1 MKFKEKYKIE
11 ENGGIV
17 LNVEGDKE
25 YIFEGGFHGCG
36 RAYYGMGIRYGE
48 NEAGGVLTLDELVK
62 LRNFIN
68 EHLEKLV
75 K

>member
-1 MKFKEKYKIE
+1 MKFEEKYKIE

-25 YIFEGGFHGCG
+25 YIFEGGFHRCG
-36 RAYYGMGIRYGE
+36 RAYDGMGIRYGG
-48 NEAGGVLTLDELVK
+48 NKYGGVLTLDELVK

-68 EHLEKLV
+68 KHLEKLV